1 MLDMDGSL
9 DGYTAA
15 RYFLSPSLSP
25 PLEGLPL
32 TLSEISPPPEES
44 SLPEKDERSIDRYTA
59 AHPFPCPGA
68 VSYTHLTLPTKA

>member
-44 SLPEKDERSIDRYTA
+44 SLPEMDE
-59 AHPFPCPGA
+59 
-68 VSYTHLTLPTKA
+68 